1 MIYNY
6 IILYIK
12 FFSKHQHIVYKKKNI
27 LATAT
32 LSTESKE
39 EHTFVANA
47 TRDMD
52 KNNII
57 SLSTILNTLQNVDS
71 GTPRRLVDQILMAQK
86 KKKNSLVMQNNAVQE
101 TCILP
106 SDRKSMLATPT
117 GDFNK
122 FDEDIL
128 ENLSVKLSLD
138 SKTKN
143 VMKSETI
150 KDETINV
157 KQERSRVSSFASNE
171 NTNATESFTN
181 ICKEKILKEEASN
194 KSATSLSNQDAGL

>member
-1 MIYNY
+1 
-6 IILYIK
+6 
-12 FFSKHQHIVYKKKNI
+12 
-27 LATAT
+27 
-32 LSTESKE
+32 
-39 EHTFVANA
+39 
-47 TRDMD
+47 MD

-101 TCILP
+101 TCVLP

-117 GDFNK
+117 GNFNK

-143 VMKSETI
+143 VIKSETI

-157 KQERSRVSSFASNE
+157 KQERSRVLSFASNE

-194 KSATSLSNQDAGL
+194 KSVTSLSNQDAGL

>member
-1 MIYNY
+1 MIYNC

-86 KKKNSLVMQNNAVQE
+86 KKKNSLLMQNNAVQE
-101 TCILP
+101 TCVLP

-117 GDFNK
+117 GNFNK

-143 VMKSETI
+143 VIKSETI

-157 KQERSRVSSFASNE
+157 KQERSRVLSFASNE

-194 KSATSLSNQDAGL
+194 KSVTSLSNQDAGL